1 MGGDG
6 TLESSVDGRLA
17 SIFEHFDTMLTQCCL
32 SSVTTLHWPIASHF
46 LCVPM
51 WVVWEKMA
59 WTSHIKVQDVLIAQ
73 KWAKIFSLEIFKI
86 GKVKCGTKHLPFSAS
101 KNAHAHPPPKKVAQW
116 GSQWNAVSCHHLASL
131 HLCTISIFVDAFLK
145 ILLQD
150 WKATTFISNFCVS
163 LSHHLQIPLNGNVVD
178 LNLVAS
184 GSDK

>member
-101 KNAHAHPPPKKVAQW
+101 KNAHAHPPPKKWHSGVVNGTQ
-116 GSQWNAVSCHHLASL
+116 CHAITLLPCIFAPSPSL
-131 HLCTISIFVDAFLK
+131 LMHFSKYCCKIERQQHSFQIFVFHCH
-145 ILLQD
+145 
-150 WKATTFISNFCVS
+150 TTFKYPWMGMWLI
-163 LSHHLQIPLNGNVVD
+163 LI
-178 LNLVAS
+178 
-184 GSDK
+184 